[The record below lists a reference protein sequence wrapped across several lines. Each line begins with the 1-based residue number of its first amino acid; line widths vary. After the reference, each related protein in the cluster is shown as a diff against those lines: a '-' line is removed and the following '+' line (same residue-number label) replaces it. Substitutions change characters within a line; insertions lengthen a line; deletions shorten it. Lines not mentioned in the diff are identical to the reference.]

1 MAVLLSRAL
10 LAEALGTFALVFFG
24 PDAAVVQVQT
34 GALGQLGVAAVFGLT
49 VTAAIAAFA
58 PISGAHIN
66 PAATL
71 ALTLAGKF
79 PRGRVL
85 PYVAAQ
91 LLGAVLAAYVLL
103 ALFGPKG
110 NVGATLP
117 AGGVAQAFVLETVMT
132 FFLLLVA
139 LRSGL
144 PWVVGG
150 VVALEAAMGGPV
162 TGASMN
168 PARSFG
174 PALAS
179 GIWTAHW
186 LYWLAPPLGAVLA
199 VAANHVLSPPNPWKP
214 SPARPRNSNPKESR
228 HDEHGCPS
236 RRSHPIPPFPSVL
249 FICTGNTTRS
259 QMAQLLHEFL
269 GLMDRYLRGRD
280 RVGAGR
286 GGSVG

>member
-1 MAVLLSRAL
+1 MTVPLSRAVT
-10 LAEALGTFALVFFG
+10 AEGLGTFALVFFG
-24 PDAAVVQVQT
+24 PGAAVVQAQT
-34 GALGQLGVAAVFGLT
+34 GALGHLGVAVVFGLT
-49 VTAAIAAFA
+49 VTAVIAALA

-66 PAATL
+66 PAATF

-79 PRGRVL
+79 PKARVV

-91 LLGAVLAAYVLL
+91 LIGATLAAFVLL
-103 ALFGPKG
+103 ALFGMKG
-110 NVGATLP
+110 NLGVTVP
-117 AGGVAQAFVLETVMT
+117 AGSVMQAFVLELILT

-150 VVALEAAMGGPV
+150 VVALEAAMGGPI

-186 LYWLAPPLGAVLA
+186 LYWVAPLLGAALA
-199 VAANHVLSPPNPWKP
+199 VAANHLLAPTEPVETQ
-214 SPARPRNSNPKESR
+214 PRR
-228 HDEHGCPS
+228 
-236 RRSHPIPPFPSVL
+236 
-249 FICTGNTTRS
+249 
-259 QMAQLLHEFL
+259 AQEFVPE
-269 GLMDRYLRGRD
+269 GET
-280 RVGAGR
+280 A
-286 GGSVG
+286 

>member
-1 MAVLLSRAL
+1 MPVPLSRAL
-10 LAEALGTFALVFFG
+10 TAEGIGTFALVFFG
-24 PDAAVVQVQT
+24 PGAAVVQAQT
-34 GALGQLGVAAVFGLT
+34 GALGHLGVAAVFGLT
-49 VTAAIAAFA
+49 VAAVIAALA

-66 PAATL
+66 PAATF

-79 PRGRVL
+79 PRRRVL
-85 PYVAAQ
+85 PYAAAQ
-91 LLGAVLAAYVLL
+91 LLGAVLAAWLL
-103 ALFGPKG
+103 RALFGLEG
-110 NVGATLP
+110 ELGVTVP
-117 AGGVAQAFVLETVMT
+117 AGSVAQAFVLETVLT

-186 LYWLAPPLGAVLA
+186 LYWLAPLLGAALA
-199 VAANHVLSPPNPWKP
+199 VAASHFLSPTE
-214 SPARPRNSNPKESR
+214 PAALQPRR
-228 HDEHGCPS
+228 
-236 RRSHPIPPFPSVL
+236 
-249 FICTGNTTRS
+249 
-259 QMAQLLHEFL
+259 AQEFQPE
-269 GLMDRYLRGRD
+269 GEPT
-280 RVGAGR
+280 
-286 GGSVG
+286 

>member
-1 MAVLLSRAL
+1 MTVPLPRAL
-10 LAEALGTFALVFFG
+10 TAEGVGTFALVFFG
-24 PDAAVVQVQT
+24 PGAAVVQAQT
-34 GALGQLGVAAVFGLT
+34 GALGHLGVVLVFGLT
-49 VTAAIAAFA
+49 VTAVIAALA

-66 PAATL
+66 PAATF

-91 LLGAVLAAYVLL
+91 LLGAVLAAFVLL
-103 ALFGPKG
+103 ALFGREG
-110 NVGATLP
+110 GVGATVP
-117 AGGVAQAFVLETVMT
+117 AGSVAQAFVLELVLT

-150 VVALEAAMGGPV
+150 VVALEAAMGGPI

-179 GIWTAHW
+179 DLWTAHW
-186 LYWLAPPLGAVLA
+186 LYWVAPLLGAVLA
-199 VAANHVLSPPNPWKP
+199 VVVNHILSPSEPVETH
-214 SPARPRNSNPKESR
+214 PRR
-228 HDEHGCPS
+228 
-236 RRSHPIPPFPSVL
+236 
-249 FICTGNTTRS
+249 
-259 QMAQLLHEFL
+259 AQEFQPE
-269 GLMDRYLRGRD
+269 GEPT
-280 RVGAGR
+280 
-286 GGSVG
+286 